1 MHVITA
7 VNMEKK
13 KTLHLIREREKKWKK
28 KKQPLLQRWAKTRK
42 DTGKK
47 KKQVAR
53 KLHHN
58 LKNKEDITKKQVK
71 RRQC

>member
-1 MHVITA
+1 MGE
-7 VNMEKK
+7 NEKR
-13 KTLHLIREREKKWKK
+13 HW
-28 KKQPLLQRWAKTRK
+28 
-42 DTGKK
+42 KK

>member
-13 KTLHLIREREKKWKK
+13 KTLHLIREREKKFKK

-47 KKQVAR
+47 KQVAR

-58 LKNKEDITKKQVK
+58 LKNKEDITKKHVK